1 LDFSKTFSISNDQT
15 KGSLMLSTVEGV
27 SLLTLME
34 IVGPVLLA
42 LALAY
47 GISKAAR
54 RPKGRAEQDSVRAT
68 RAHFREERG
77 GNH

>member
-1 LDFSKTFSISNDQT
+1 
-15 KGSLMLSTVEGV
+15 MLSTLEGV

-47 GISKAAR
+47 GISKASR
-54 RPKGRAEQDSVRAT
+54 RPKGRAERQAADNKRSR
-68 RAHFREERG
+68 
-77 GNH
+77 

>member
-1 LDFSKTFSISNDQT
+1 
-15 KGSLMLSTVEGV
+15 MLSTLEGV

-47 GISKAAR
+47 GISKASR
-54 RPKGRAEQDSVRAT
+54 RPKGRVEQDSVRAT
-68 RAHFREERG
+68 REHFRENSR
-77 GNH
+77 NN

>member
-1 LDFSKTFSISNDQT
+1 
-15 KGSLMLSTVEGV
+15 MLSTLEGV

-47 GISKAAR
+47 GISKASR
-54 RPKGRAEQDSVRAT
+54 RLKGRAEQDGVRAT
-68 RAHFREERG
+68 CAHFREERG

>member
-1 LDFSKTFSISNDQT
+1 
-15 KGSLMLSTVEGV
+15 MLSTLEGV

-42 LALAY
+42 LALLY
-47 GISKAAR
+47 GSSKASR

-68 RAHFREERG
+68 RAYFQEERG
-77 GNH
+77 GNN

>member
-1 LDFSKTFSISNDQT
+1 
-15 KGSLMLSTVEGV
+15 MLSTLEGV

-47 GISKAAR
+47 GISKASR
-54 RPKGRAEQDSVRAT
+54 RPKGRAEQDSARAT
-68 RAHFREERG
+68 RAHFREREAAITKRRI
-77 GNH
+77 GN